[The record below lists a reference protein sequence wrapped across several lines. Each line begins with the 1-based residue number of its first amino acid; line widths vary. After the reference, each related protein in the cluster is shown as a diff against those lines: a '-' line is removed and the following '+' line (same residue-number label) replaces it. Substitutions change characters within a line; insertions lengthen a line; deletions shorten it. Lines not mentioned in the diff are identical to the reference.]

1 LYSCWKT
8 IIFDQNTYKYY
19 SLKEVSVIS
28 NKTISAI
35 EVSVFLAKN
44 AIHRNITT
52 DEMSSHLG
60 ISVSY
65 LEYIL
70 KTLKLSGIVTAA
82 KGPGGGYHIQ
92 GKASDIS
99 VWEVAKVFETTLQSA
114 PPESENPNLAPSAY
128 ELGLQAVIR
137 DELEGSTLADFVDAE
152 PQEPSLF
159 EEALGRFRLK
169 PLSVPLLP
177 KAANSVFQ
185 WHMVI

>member
-1 LYSCWKT
+1 
-8 IIFDQNTYKYY
+8 
-19 SLKEVSVIS
+19 VIS

-128 ELGLQAVIR
+128 
-137 DELEGSTLADFVDAE
+137 DS
-152 PQEPSLF
+152 
-159 EEALGRFRLK
+159 
-169 PLSVPLLP
+169 
-177 KAANSVFQ
+177 
-185 WHMVI
+185 

>member
-1 LYSCWKT
+1 
-8 IIFDQNTYKYY
+8 
-19 SLKEVSVIS
+19 
-28 NKTISAI
+28 
-35 EVSVFLAKN
+35 
-44 AIHRNITT
+44 
-52 DEMSSHLG
+52 
-60 ISVSY
+60 
-65 LEYIL
+65 
-70 KTLKLSGIVTAA
+70 
-82 KGPGGGYHIQ
+82 
-92 GKASDIS
+92 

-169 PLSVPLLP
+169 PLSAPLLP